1 MKVTKFSG
9 ELVLFDKEK
18 LQHSLR
24 KSGADENAV
33 FQVMHEIDKQLYE
46 GIPTKKIYKL
56 AFQLLKNF
64 SNAHAARYNL
74 RSAVQALGPA
84 GFYFENL

>member
-33 FQVMHEIDKQLYE
+33 LQVMHEIDKQLYE
-46 GIPTKKIYKL
+46 GIPTKKIYKPGPL
-56 AFQLLKNF
+56 C
-64 SNAHAARYNL
+64 NARGHLSTPLPRRNY
-74 RSAVQALGPA
+74 RQ
-84 GFYFENL
+84 